1 MAPPPIQLGIGL
13 SLARAGGAG
22 LDPDAAAYIAAI
34 ETAGATV
41 SAAQKSAL
49 DTFYRT
55 GKSEGWYSSIK
66 RIYLPIW
73 AVAAAN
79 ARCMVSGTSGT
90 FNGTVTH
97 GAGFVQGDGSTGYFD
112 PGASGNLRTLGMSG
126 STLHYM
132 LGVSQEGG
140 LLSIPIGVWDG
151 NSLNRCQIT
160 NELTPTSRNI
170 FASPVLAAAVT
181 SNSSPRNGILIGSCT
196 TASSRYLHR
205 RKTAGTTV
213 DSNTIGTAANV
224 PNDQPY
230 IMARR
235 NASPAPANLYYDGRI
250 FAAGYGLAIAQSDA
264 ESFSL
269 AIKTLWETCTGL
281 TLP

>member
-1 MAPPPIQLGIGL
+1 M
-13 SLARAGGAG
+13 
-22 LDPDAAAYIAAI
+22 
-34 ETAGATV
+34 
-41 SAAQKSAL
+41 
-49 DTFYRT
+49 
-55 GKSEGWYSSIK
+55 
-66 RIYLPIW
+66 YLPIW
-73 AVAAAN
+73 ASAAPN
-79 ARCMVSGTSGT
+79 AIDMIALGSGT

-97 GAGFVQGDGSTGYFD
+97 AAGYVEGDGSTGYFD
-112 PGASGNLRTLGMSG
+112 PGASGNLRTLGISG

-151 NSLNRCQIT
+151 DSINRCQIT
-160 NELTPTSRNI
+160 NELTPTSRNL
-170 FASPVLAAAVT
+170 FASPELAANVT

-213 DSNTIGTAANV
+213 DSNTTGTAANV

-235 NASPAPANLYYDGRI
+235 NPSPSPASLYYDGRI

-269 AIKTLWETCTGL
+269 AIKNLYENTTGL